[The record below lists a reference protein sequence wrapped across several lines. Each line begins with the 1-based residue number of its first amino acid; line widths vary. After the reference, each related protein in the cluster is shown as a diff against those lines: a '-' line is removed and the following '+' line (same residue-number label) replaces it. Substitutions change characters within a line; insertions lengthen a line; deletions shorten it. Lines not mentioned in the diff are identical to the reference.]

1 MTLSWTVDHARRL
14 TVVTASGPINGADIE
29 RWIAGRAQA
38 GVTGYRIIFDASA
51 AEVEL
56 RSAEMAAFSRLA
68 GERKPEG
75 FDGALALVASSEAE
89 REVGAHFAR
98 RTNSERPCRVFSSVG
113 AAHAWFA
120 ELDAS
125 ASRD

>member
-1 MTLSWTVDHARRL
+1 MTLTWTVDHARRL
-14 TVVTASGPINGADIE
+14 TVVTASGPVNAADIE
-29 RWIAGRAQA
+29 RWIADRAQA
-38 GVTGYRIIFDASA
+38 GATGYRAIFDASA
-51 AEVEL
+51 AEVDL
-56 RSAEMAAFSRLA
+56 HSAEMLAFSRIA
-68 GERKPEG
+68 SERKPED

-98 RTNSERPCRVFSSVG
+98 RTNSERPCRVFSSVE

-120 ELDAS
+120 ELDAA